1 MSSKPDL
8 LDQVLEAVKKDVT
21 IENSCCLLIA
31 VDALLSSSNVNEMV
45 GFKNEQK
52 HDFSCCFY

>member
-8 LDQVLEAVKKDVT
+8 LDQVLEAVKKEVT

-31 VDALLSSSNVNEMV
+31 VDTLLSSSNVNEMV
-45 GFKNEQK
+45 GFKN
-52 HDFSCCFY
+52 